1 MFLIYDTE
9 TTGLPQ
15 DYNAPLTDFDNWPR
29 LVQLAWQIH
38 DENGELVEV
47 QNFIVK
53 PEGFIIPRATEKIHG
68 ISTERALREG
78 KPLEEVLDI
87 FVAAL
92 NKVKVIAGHNIDFD
106 NTIVKVECLRKE
118 KACPIAEKII
128 IDTKE
133 VSTDYCAIPG
143 GRGGKFKWPKL
154 SELHQKLFGED
165 FDAAHNASA
174 DVQATARAFLELL
187 RLNVI
192 TPEMVQ
198 LPEETVQNFRKRNP
212 EPIRP
217 IGLKV
222 KAYHED
228 KTPETKAETDT
239 GVAVPAKES
248 QPQKKGEQPFVH
260 LHVHTQFSVLDGLS
274 KIPELVKKA
283 KDDGMTAVA
292 ITDHGN
298 MFGVKS
304 FHQTAV
310 KEGIKPILGCEVY
323 VARRG
328 MDKKETKQDAS
339 GWHLV
344 LLAKNETGYQ
354 NLLKMVSAGWT
365 RGYYYKPRIDKALLR
380 QHHEGIIALSAC
392 LGGEIPSKIMNE
404 GVEKAEE
411 ALKEYLDIFGD
422 DFYLELQRHQ
432 SGDPE
437 IDRKVYEDQVYVN
450 RELLAL
456 SKKHGVKVVATNDV
470 HFVHQE
476 DAGAHDRL
484 ICIGTARDLD
494 DPNRLRYTRQEWFKT
509 RQEMNQLFADV
520 PEALANT
527 QEIADK
533 IETYEL
539 DHKPIMPEFEIPS
552 EFKDANDYLRYLTY
566 EGAKERY
573 PELSKEIRDR
583 IDFELETIKS
593 MGFPDYFLI
602 VWDFLK
608 AAREMGVSVGPGR
621 GSAAGSVVAY
631 CLKITQIDPIKYK
644 LLFERFLNPDRI
656 SMPDIDIDFDDDG
669 REKVLHYVSEKY
681 GKERVAH
688 LITFGSMAA
697 KSAIRDVARVQK
709 LPLSEADRL
718 AKMIPERPGIT
729 LEQAIKEV
737 PELKH
742 ELENGKPEVSSVLK
756 NALTLEGS
764 VRNTGT
770 HACGII
776 IARER
781 LDKYV
786 PVSTVKESVLEYAT
800 QYDGKYIESIGLL
813 KMDFLGLKTLSIIKD
828 TLENIKRS
836 KGIEV
841 DIDNVPLDDKE
852 TYELYSRGE
861 TTGLFQFESD
871 GMKKYL
877 QELKPTRF
885 EDLIA
890 MNALYRPGP
899 MQYIPSFIKRKHG
912 QEEIKYDVP
921 MMEEILKETYGI
933 TVYQEQVMLLSRLMA
948 GFTRGQS
955 DSLRKAMGKKKLAE
969 MAKLKVEYLKGC
981 EKNGIPK
988 DKAEKIWK
996 DWEEFAKYAFNKS
1009 HATCYSYV
1017 SYQTAYLKAHYPAE
1031 FMAAVLSRNLN
1042 NIDKITFFTKEAE
1055 RMGIQ
1060 VLGPDINESSL
1071 NFTVNQ
1077 NGIIRFG
1084 LAAIKGVGGSAVEDI
1099 IAEREKNGPYESIFD
1114 FAKRVNLK
1122 SVNKRS
1128 FEALAKAGAFDCFE
1142 GTHRAQ
1148 YFYKENENDTEFI
1161 EKIIRFAQK
1170 YQQKKNS
1177 AQVSLFGDS
1186 SGFEVNDPPI
1196 PACEPWSKAVQLRY
1210 EKEVTGFYISGHPL
1224 DAFEL
1229 TLRHLCNVDMARLH
1243 DHLADYKGKEVVFGG
1258 MVTSTLQRT
1267 AKNGS
1272 LFGVMTLEDYTGAMD
1287 FRLFKENYLKMRHMM
1302 VVGNLLLVRAKVEES
1317 RFNEG
1322 NINVNIQNMMLLEDA
1337 LNQVMK
1343 KLILF
1348 LSPGHISASFIDDL
1362 AAIQKEFP
1370 GNTQLFISLDT
1381 DDNRRPVVLKS
1392 RSGNVEPRLFLLH
1405 LKKKWGN
1412 LSYKLTK

>member
-9 TTGLPQ
+9 TTGLPG
-15 DYNAPLTDFDNWPR
+15 DYNAPLTDFANWPR
-29 LVQLAWQIH
+29 LVQLAWQVH
-38 DENGELVEV
+38 DEKGNLTEV
-47 QNFIVK
+47 KNFIVK
-53 PEGFIIPRATEKIHG
+53 PEGFVIPRATEKIHG

-78 KPLEEVLDI
+78 KPLHEVLHEFI
-87 FVAAL
+87 KAL
-92 NKVKVIAGHNIDFD
+92 GKARVIAGHNVEFD
-106 NTIVKVECLRKE
+106 NTIVRVECLRSQTE
-118 KACPIAEKII
+118 CPLTDKII

-133 VSTDYCAIPG
+133 VSTDYCALPG
-143 GRGGKFKWPKL
+143 GRGGKYKWPKL
-154 SELHQKLFGED
+154 SELHRKLFGED

-174 DVQATARAFLELL
+174 DVQATARCFLELV
-187 RLNVI
+187 RLNIV
-192 TPEMVQ
+192 TAPM
-198 LPEETVQNFRKRNP
+198 LDLSEETLRAFRQLHTSP
-212 EPIRP
+212 VEP
-217 IGLKV
+217 IGLDV
-222 KAYHED
+222 KAYHEER
-228 KTPETKAETDT
+228 KPEQEKVETT
-239 GVAVPAKES
+239 ASG
-248 QPQKKGEQPFVH
+248 KKPGSDSGTIPFTH

-274 KIPELVKKA
+274 KIPALIKKA
-283 KDDGMTAVA
+283 KEDGMAAVA

-298 MFGVKS
+298 MFGAKS
-304 FHQTAV
+304 FHA
-310 KEGIKPILGCEVY
+310 EALRLGLKPILGCEVY

-328 MDKKETKQDAS
+328 LERKESKLDAS

-344 LLAKNETGYQ
+344 LLAKNETGYR
-354 NLLKMVSAGWT
+354 NLLKLVSTGWT
-365 RGYYYKPRIDKALLR
+365 KGYYYKPRIDKALLKQYR
-380 QHHEGIIALSAC
+380 EGLIALSAC

-404 GVEKAEE
+404 GVEKAEKSLLE
-411 ALKEYLDIFGD
+411 YKEIFGD
-422 DFYLELQRHQ
+422 DFYLELQRHK
-432 SGDPE
+432 SGNAE
-437 IDRKVYEDQVYVN
+437 TDRKVYDDQVYVN
-450 RELLAL
+450 KELLKL
-456 SKKHGVKVVATNDV
+456 SKKHAVKVVATNDV
-470 HFVHQE
+470 HFVDAG

-509 RQEMNQLFADV
+509 TAEMNALFADI
-520 PEALANT
+520 PEALQT
-527 QEIADK
+527 TREIADK
-533 IETYEL
+533 VEQFKL
-539 DHKPIMPEFEIPS
+539 DHKPIMPEFEIP
-552 EFKDANDYLRYLTY
+552 EKFEDADAYLRHLTY

-573 PELSKEIRDR
+573 PELTKEITDR

-718 AKMIPERPGIT
+718 AKMIPDTPGIT
-729 LEQAIKEV
+729 LEKAMKEV
-737 PELKH
+737 PELKE
-742 ELENGKPEVSSVLK
+742 ELENGKPEVSSVLR

-776 IARER
+776 IARDR
-781 LDKYV
+781 LDEFV

-836 KGIEV
+836 KNIEV

-852 TYELYSRGE
+852 TYELFSRGE

-871 GMKKYL
+871 GMKKHL
-877 QELKPTRF
+877 QDLKPTRF

-912 QEEIKYDVP
+912 EEEIKYDVP
-921 MMEEILKETYGI
+921 IMEEILKETYGI

-981 EKNGIPK
+981 EKNGIAK
-988 DKAEKIWK
+988 ETAEKIWK

-1017 SYQTAYLKAHYPAE
+1017 AYQTAYLKAHYPAE

-1071 NFTVNQ
+1071 NFTVNKD
-1077 NGIIRFG
+1077 GIIRFG

-1099 IAEREKNGPYESIFD
+1099 IAERDDNGPYKSIFD

-1128 FEALAKAGAFDCFE
+1128 FEALSKAGAFDCFE

-1148 YFYKENENDTEFI
+1148 YFYKENENDPEFI

-1170 YQQKKNS
+1170 FQQKKNS
-1177 AQVSLFGDS
+1177 AQVSLFGDTDE
-1186 SGFEVNDPPI
+1186 FEVQDPPI
-1196 PACEPWSKAVQLRY
+1196 PTCEPWPKAVQLRH

-1224 DAFEL
+1224 DAFAL
-1229 TLRHLCNVDMARLH
+1229 TMKYLCNVDISKLH
-1243 DHLADYKGKEVVFGG
+1243 DHLADYKNKEVVFGG

-1272 LFGVMTLEDYTGAMD
+1272 LFGVMTLEDYTGSMD

-1302 VVGNLLLVRAKVEES
+1302 VTGNLLLVHARVES
-1317 RFNEG
+1317 RYNQDSL
-1322 NINVNIQNMMLLEDA
+1322 NVNIQDVSLLEDA
-1337 LNQVMK
+1337 LDKVMK
-1343 KLILF
+1343 KVTLF
-1348 LSPGHISASFIDDL
+1348 LKPEDVSDDFIEELSKLKHDFPGHARL
-1362 AAIQKEFP
+1362 Y
-1370 GNTQLFISLDT
+1370 ISLLSK
-1381 DDNRRPVVLKS
+1381 DNKRPVVMVSKS
-1392 RSGNVEPRLFLLH
+1392 GDVEPRLFLDRLPKR
-1405 LKKKWGN
+1405 LGPVRYQ
-1412 LSYKLTK
+1412 LSK

>member
-9 TTGLPQ
+9 TTGLPIN
-15 DYNAPLTDFDNWPR
+15 DHAPLTDFDNWPR
-29 LVQLAWQIH
+29 LVQLAWQVH
-38 DENGELVEV
+38 DEKGELVEV
-47 QNFIVK
+47 KNFIVK
-53 PEGFIIPRATEKIHG
+53 PEGFVIPRGAEKIHG
-68 ISTERALREG
+68 ISTERALKEG
-78 KPLEEVLDI
+78 KNLEEVLDE
-87 FVAAL
+87 FVQAL
-92 NKVKVIAGHNIDFD
+92 QQVKVVAGHNVDFD
-106 NTIVKVECLRKE
+106 NTIVRVECLRRKME
-118 KACPIAEKII
+118 CPLTEKII

-133 VSTDYCAIPG
+133 ASTDYCAIPG

-174 DVQATARAFLELL
+174 DVQATARCFLELL

-192 TPEMVQ
+192 TAAMVG
-198 LPEETVQNFRKRNP
+198 LPDEVIRDFQKLHA
-212 EPIRP
+212 EPIKS
-217 IGLKV
+217 IGLEV
-222 KAYHED
+222 KAYHEE
-228 KTPETKAETDT
+228 KPAEEE
-239 GVAVPAKES
+239 P
-248 QPQKKGEQPFVH
+248 QPQVVAEDETIKATETQPFTH

-274 KIPELVKKA
+274 KIPVLIKKA
-283 KDDGMTAVA
+283 KEDGMTAVA

-304 FHQTAV
+304 FHQTAM
-310 KEGIKPILGCEVY
+310 KEDIKPILGCEMY

-328 MDKKETKQDAS
+328 MDKKESKVDAS

-344 LLAKNETGYQ
+344 LLARNETGYQ
-354 NLLKMVSAGWT
+354 NLLKLVSAGWT
-365 RGYYYKPRIDKALLR
+365 RGYYYKPRIDKELLKKY
-380 QHHEGIIALSAC
+380 HEGLIALSAC
-392 LGGEIPSKIMNE
+392 LGGEIPSKIVNE

-411 ALKEYLDIFGD
+411 ALLEYKAIFGD
-422 DFYLELQRHQ
+422 DFYLELQRHK

-437 IDRKVYEDQVYVN
+437 MDRRVYEDQQYVN
-450 RELLAL
+450 KELLNL

-470 HFVHQE
+470 HFVNAE

-494 DPNRLRYTRQEWFKT
+494 DSNRLRYTQQEWFKT
-509 RQEMNQLFADV
+509 TEEMNALFADI

-533 IETYEL
+533 VEAFQL
-539 DHKPIMPEFEIPS
+539 DHKPIMPEFEIP
-552 EFKDANDYLRYLTY
+552 EDFEDADAYLRYLTY

-573 PELSKEIRDR
+573 PELTDTIVDR

-608 AAREMGVSVGPGR
+608 AARDMGVSVGPGR

-709 LPLSEADRL
+709 LPLQEADRL

-729 LEQAIKEV
+729 LDEAIKEV
-737 PELKH
+737 PELKE
-742 ELENGKPEVSSVLK
+742 ELEHGKPEVASVLK

-776 IARER
+776 IARDS

-828 TLENIKRS
+828 ALENIKRS

-912 QEEIKYDVP
+912 EEEIKYDVP

-981 EKNGIPK
+981 EKNGIAK
-988 DKAEKIWK
+988 ETAEKIWK

-1071 NFTVNQ
+1071 NFTVNKD
-1077 NGIIRFG
+1077 GIIRFG

-1099 IAEREKNGPYESIFD
+1099 IAEREKNGPFKSIFD
-1114 FAKRVNLK
+1114 MAKRVNLK

-1148 YFYKENENDTEFI
+1148 YFYQENENDPEFI
-1161 EKIIRFAQK
+1161 EKIIRFAAK

-1177 AQVSLFGDS
+1177 AQVSLFGESDE
-1186 SGFEVNDPPI
+1186 FEVQDPPI
-1196 PACEPWSKAVQLRY
+1196 PTCDPWPKAVQLRH
-1210 EKEVTGFYISGHPL
+1210 EKDVTGFYISGHPL

-1229 TLRHLCNVDMARLH
+1229 TMKYLCNVDIARLH

-1258 MVTSTLQRT
+1258 MITSTLQRT

-1272 LFGVMTLEDYTGAMD
+1272 LFGVMTLEDYSGSMD
-1287 FRLFKENYLKMRHMM
+1287 FRLFKENYLKMKHMM
-1302 VVGNLLLVRAKVEES
+1302 VVGNLLLVRARVEEN
-1317 RFNEG
+1317 RYNE
-1322 NINVNIQNMMLLEDA
+1322 NSVNVNIFDIILLEDA
-1337 LNQVMK
+1337 LNKVMK
-1343 KLILF
+1343 KLTLYLNPKDITEE
-1348 LSPGHISASFIDDL
+1348 FIDELVKMKQD
-1362 AAIQKEFP
+1362 FP
-1370 GNTQLFISLDT
+1370 GDTKLYLSLTSQDNKRPLILIS
-1381 DDNRRPVVLKS
+1381 K
-1392 RSGNVEPRLFLLH
+1392 SGNVEPRLFLN
-1405 LKKKWGN
+1405 N
-1412 LSYKLTK
+1412 LRKRLGAVRYQLSK

>member
-9 TTGLPQ
+9 TTGLPR

-29 LVQLAWQIH
+29 LVQLAWQVH
-38 DENGELVEV
+38 DENGDLVEV
-47 QNFIVK
+47 KNFIVK
-53 PEGFIIPRATEKIHG
+53 PEGFVIPRATEKIHG

-78 KPLEEVLDI
+78 KPLQEVLNE
-87 FVAAL
+87 FVQAL
-92 NKVKVIAGHNIDFD
+92 QKVKVVAGHNVEFD
-106 NTIVKVECLRKE
+106 NTIVKVECLRTKTE
-118 KACPIAEKII
+118 CPLSEKII

-143 GRGGKFKWPKL
+143 GRGGKYKWPKL

-174 DVQATARAFLELL
+174 DVQATARCFLELIRINIITASML
-187 RLNVI
+187 GLPADTVQTFQQAHPDPIDSIGLNVSS
-192 TPEMVQ
+192 
-198 LPEETVQNFRKRNP
+198 
-212 EPIRP
+212 
-217 IGLKV
+217 
-222 KAYHED
+222 YHED
-228 KTPETKAETDT
+228 RTEEEPKEETPAEVTEESRKTTI
-239 GVAVPAKES
+239 
-248 QPQKKGEQPFVH
+248 PFTH

-274 KIPELVKKA
+274 KIPVLIQKA
-283 KDDGMTAVA
+283 KADGMTAVA

-298 MFGVKS
+298 MFGAKS
-304 FHQTAV
+304 FHAEAM
-310 KEGIKPILGCEVY
+310 KAGLKPILGCEVY

-328 MDKKETKQDAS
+328 MDRKEAKPDAS

-344 LLAKNETGYQ
+344 LLAKNETGYK
-354 NLLKMVSAGWT
+354 NLLKLVSAGWT

-380 QHHEGIIALSAC
+380 EHSEGIMALSAC

-411 ALKEYLDIFGD
+411 ALLEYKEIFGD

-432 SGDPE
+432 SGDAE
-437 IDRKVYEDQVYVN
+437 MDRKVYEDQVYVN
-450 RELLAL
+450 KELLAL

-470 HFVHQE
+470 HFVNAE
-476 DAGAHDRL
+476 DADAHDRL

-509 RQEMNQLFADV
+509 TAEMNALFADI
-520 PEALANT
+520 PEALKTT

-533 IETYEL
+533 VEPYEL
-539 DHKPIMPEFEIPS
+539 DRKPIMPEFEIPE
-552 EFKDANDYLRYLTY
+552 EFKDADDYLRYLTY

-573 PELSKEIRDR
+573 PELTEEITSR

-608 AAREMGVSVGPGR
+608 AARNMGVSVGPGR

-697 KSAIRDVARVQK
+697 KSAIRDVARVHK
-709 LPLSEADRL
+709 LPLAEADRL
-718 AKMIPERPGIT
+718 AKMVPDTPGIT
-729 LEQAIKEV
+729 LEKAMKEV
-737 PELKH
+737 PELKK
-742 ELENGKPEVSSVLK
+742 ELEEGKPEVASVLR

-776 IARER
+776 IARDN
-781 LDKYV
+781 LDEFV

-800 QYDGKYIESIGLL
+800 QYDGKYVESIGLL

-877 QELKPTRF
+877 QELKPGRF

-912 QEEIKYDVP
+912 EEEIKYDVP

-933 TVYQEQVMLLSRLMA
+933 TVYQEQVMLLSRKMA

-981 EKNGIPK
+981 EKNGIAK
-988 DKAEKIWK
+988 ETAEKIWK

-1055 RMGIQ
+1055 RMGIR

-1071 NFTVNQ
+1071 NFTVNKD
-1077 NGIIRFG
+1077 GIIRFG

-1099 IAEREKNGPYESIFD
+1099 IAEREKNGPFKSIFD
-1114 FAKRVNLK
+1114 MAKRVNLK

-1148 YFYKENENDTEFI
+1148 YFYKENENDPEFI
-1161 EKIIRFAQK
+1161 EKIIRYAQK
-1170 YQQKKNS
+1170 FQQKKNS
-1177 AQVSLFGDS
+1177 AQVSLFGDTEA
-1186 SGFEVNDPPI
+1186 FDIQDPPI
-1196 PACEPWSKAVQLRY
+1196 PACDPWPKAVQLRH

-1229 TLRHLCNVDMARLH
+1229 TMKYLCNVEIARLH
-1243 DHLADYKGKEVVFGG
+1243 DHLSDYKNKEVVFGG

-1267 AKNGS
+1267 TKNGS
-1272 LFGVMTLEDYTGAMD
+1272 LFGVMTLEDYSGSMD
-1287 FRLFKENYLKMRHMM
+1287 FRLFKENYLKMRHML
-1302 VVGNLLLVRAKVEES
+1302 VTGNLLLVRARVEES
-1317 RFNEG
+1317 RYNPG
-1322 NINVNIQNMMLLEDA
+1322 AVNVNIQEVSLLEDA
-1337 LNQVMK
+1337 LDTMMK
-1343 KLILF
+1343 KITLYLDPEDITDE
-1348 LSPGHISASFIDDL
+1348 FIEKL
-1362 AAIQKEFP
+1362 AGLKQEFP
-1370 GNTQLFISLDT
+1370 GHARLYISLISK
-1381 DDNRRPVVLKS
+1381 DNKRPVVMVSKS
-1392 RSGNVEPRLFLLH
+1392 GDVEPRLFLNH
-1405 LKKKWGN
+1405 LQKRLGPVRYQ
-1412 LSYKLTK
+1412 LSR

>member
-9 TTGLPQ
+9 TTGLPVN
-15 DYNAPLTDFDNWPR
+15 DNAPLSDFNNWPR

-38 DENGELVEV
+38 DEKGALVEAK
-47 QNFIVK
+47 NFIIR
-53 PEGFIIPRATEKIHG
+53 PEGFVIPRAAEKVHG
-68 ISTERALREG
+68 ISTGHALKEG
-78 KPLEEVLDI
+78 EELSMVLKE
-87 FVAAL
+87 FGQAL
-92 NKVKVIAGHNIDFD
+92 QKVKVVAGHNVNFD
-106 NTIVKVECLRKE
+106 NNVVRVEYMRKALNCMLTEKTIV
-118 KACPIAEKII
+118 
-128 IDTKE
+128 DTKE
-133 VSTDYCAIPG
+133 VSTNYCAIPG

-154 SELHQKLFGED
+154 SELHIKLFGEN

-174 DVQATARAFLELL
+174 DVQATARCFLELI

-192 TPEMVQ
+192 SATM
-198 LPEETVQNFRKRNP
+198 LGLSEETIRKFKELHP
-212 EPIRP
+212 VPIEP

-222 KAYHED
+222 EAYHEEKP
-228 KTPETKAETDT
+228 KTEKPVSQPVANNE
-239 GVAVPAKES
+239 VAVKKEVRS
-248 QPQKKGEQPFVH
+248 FTH

-274 KIPELVKKA
+274 KIPALIKKA
-283 KDDGMTAVA
+283 KDDGMPAVA

-304 FHQTAV
+304 FHQTAL

-328 MDKKETKQDAS
+328 LEKKESKVDAS

-344 LLAKNETGYQ
+344 LLAKNETGYH
-354 NLLKMVSAGWT
+354 NLLKLVSAGWT
-365 RGYYYKPRIDKALLR
+365 KGYYYKPRIDKALLKK
-380 QHHEGIIALSAC
+380 HHEGLIALTAC
-392 LGGEIPSKIMNE
+392 LGGEIPSKIVNA
-404 GVEKAEE
+404 GAEKAEE
-411 ALKEYLDIFGD
+411 ALLEYKAIFRD
-422 DFYLELQRHQ
+422 DFYLELQRHK

-437 IDRKVYEDQVYVN
+437 TDRRVYEDEEYVN
-450 RELLAL
+450 IELLKF
-456 SKKHGVKVVATNDV
+456 STKHGVKVVATNDV
-470 HFVHQE
+470 HFVNAE

-494 DPNRLRYTRQEWFKT
+494 DPKRMRYTQQEWFKT
-509 RQEMNQLFADV
+509 HEEMSALFADI
-520 PEALANT
+520 PEAIANT

-533 IETYEL
+533 VEAYKL
-539 DHKPIMPEFEIPS
+539 DHKPIMPEFEIPAPF
-552 EFKDANDYLRYLTY
+552 EDANAYLRNITY

-573 PELSKEIRDR
+573 PEMDDSLRQR
-583 IDFELETIKS
+583 IDFELETIKN

-608 AAREMGVSVGPGR
+608 AARQMGVSVGPGR

-631 CLKITQIDPIKYK
+631 SLKITQIDPLKYN
-644 LLFERFLNPDRI
+644 LLFERFLNSDRI

-709 LPLSEADRL
+709 LPLQEADRL
-718 AKMIPERPGIT
+718 AKMIPDRPGVT
-729 LEQAIKEV
+729 LNEAIKEV
-737 PELKH
+737 PGLKR
-742 ELENGKPEVSSVLK
+742 ELENGKPEIVSVLK

-776 IARER
+776 IARDD

-786 PVSTVKESVLEYAT
+786 PVSTVKESVLELAT
-800 QYDGKYIESIGLL
+800 QYDGKYIEDVGLL

-828 TLENIKRS
+828 ALENIKRS
-836 KGIEV
+836 KGVDI
-841 DIDNVPLDDKE
+841 DIDNVPLEDKE

-899 MQYIPSFIKRKHG
+899 MQYIPRFIKRKHG
-912 QEEIKYDVP
+912 LEKIQYDVP
-921 MMEEILKETYGI
+921 VMEEVLKETYGI

-948 GFTRGQS
+948 GFSRSQS

-969 MAKLKVEYLKGC
+969 MAKLKVEYLTGC
-981 EKNGIPK
+981 EKNGISK
-988 DKAEKIWK
+988 DIAEKVWK

-1071 NFTVNQ
+1071 NFTVNKD
-1077 NGIIRFG
+1077 GIIRFG
-1084 LAAIKGVGGSAVEDI
+1084 LAAIKGVGSNAVEDI
-1099 IAEREKNGPYESIFD
+1099 IAEREKNGPFKSIFD
-1114 FAKRVNLK
+1114 MAKRVNLK

-1128 FEALAKAGAFDCFE
+1128 FEALAKAGAFDTFTN
-1142 GTHRAQ
+1142 THRAQ
-1148 YFYKENENDTEFI
+1148 YFYKENENDPEFI
-1161 EKIIRFAQK
+1161 EKIIRFATK
-1170 YQQKKNS
+1170 YQIKKNS
-1177 AQVSLFGDS
+1177 AQVSLFGDTDE
-1186 SGFEVNDPPI
+1186 FEVQDPPI
-1196 PACEPWSKAVQLRY
+1196 PSCNPWPKAILLRY

-1229 TLRHLCNVDMARLH
+1229 TMKHLCNVDIARLRAN
-1243 DHLADYKGKEVVFGG
+1243 LANNKNKEVIFGG

-1267 AKNGS
+1267 TKSGS
-1272 LFGVMTLEDYTGAMD
+1272 LFGVMTLEDYSGSID
-1287 FRLFKENYLKMRHMM
+1287 LRLFKETYLRLKHMLE
-1302 VVGNLLLVRAKVEES
+1302 VGNNLMVHAKVEAS
-1317 RFNEG
+1317 RYDEN
-1322 NINVNIQNMMLLEDA
+1322 NININIRDISLLEDA
-1337 LNQVMK
+1337 MNKVVK
-1343 KLILF
+1343 KLTLYINPEEITDEIINELVKMKHDY
-1348 LSPGHISASFIDDL
+1348 PG
-1362 AAIQKEFP
+1362 E
-1370 GNTQLFISLDT
+1370 TQLMISLNSIDKK
-1381 DDNRRPVVLKS
+1381 RPLVLKS
-1392 RSGNVEPRLFLLH
+1392 KSGKVDALHFLN
-1405 LKKKWGN
+1405 N
-1412 LSYKLTK
+1412 LSRVGAFRYTLSK

>member
-9 TTGLPQ
+9 TTGLPVN
-15 DYNAPLTDFDNWPR
+15 DNAPLSDFNNWPR

-38 DENGELVEV
+38 DEKGTLVEV
-47 QNFIVK
+47 KNFIVR
-53 PEGFIIPRATEKIHG
+53 PEGFVIPRAAEKVHG
-68 ISTERALREG
+68 ISTERALKEG
-78 KPLEEVLDI
+78 EELSMVLEKFGQALQKVEV
-87 FVAAL
+87 V
-92 NKVKVIAGHNIDFD
+92 AGHSVNFD
-106 NTIVKVECLRKE
+106 NNVVRVECMRKSLNCLLTDKTIV
-118 KACPIAEKII
+118 
-128 IDTKE
+128 DTKE
-133 VSTDYCAIPG
+133 ASTGYCAIPG

-154 SELHQKLFGED
+154 SELHIKLFGEN

-174 DVQATARAFLELL
+174 DVQATARCFLELI

-192 TPEMVQ
+192 SATM
-198 LPEETVQNFRKRNP
+198 LGLSEETIRKFKELHP
-212 EPIRP
+212 VPIEP

-222 KAYHED
+222 EVYREEK
-228 KTPETKAETDT
+228 PETEKPISRPVANNE
-239 GVAVPAKES
+239 VAVK
-248 QPQKKGEQPFVH
+248 QKVQSFTH

-274 KIPELVKKA
+274 KIPILIKKA
-283 KDDGMTAVA
+283 KDDGMPAVA

-304 FHQTAV
+304 FHQTAL

-328 MDKKETKQDAS
+328 LEKKESKVDAS

-354 NLLKMVSAGWT
+354 NLLKLVSAGWT
-365 RGYYYKPRIDKALLR
+365 KGYYYKPRIDKVLLKKY
-380 QHHEGIIALSAC
+380 HEGLIALTAC
-392 LGGEIPSKIMNE
+392 LGGEIPSKIVNA

-411 ALKEYLDIFGD
+411 ALLEYKTIFGD
-422 DFYLELQRHQ
+422 DFYLELQRHK

-437 IDRKVYEDQVYVN
+437 MDQRVYEDQEYVN
-450 RELLAL
+450 IELLKL
-456 SKKHGVKVVATNDV
+456 SAKYGIKVVATNDV
-470 HFVHQE
+470 HFVNAE

-494 DPNRLRYTRQEWFKT
+494 DPKRLHYTQQEWFKT
-509 RQEMNQLFADV
+509 HEEMSVLFADI
-520 PEALANT
+520 PEAIANT

-533 IETYEL
+533 VEAYKL
-539 DHKPIMPEFEIPS
+539 DHKPIMPEFEIPAPF
-552 EFKDANDYLRYLTY
+552 EDANAYLRNITY

-573 PELSKEIRDR
+573 PEMDDALRQR

-709 LPLSEADRL
+709 LPLQEADRL
-718 AKMIPERPGIT
+718 AKMIPDRPGVT
-729 LEQAIKEV
+729 LNEAMKEV
-737 PELKH
+737 PELKR
-742 ELENGKPEVSSVLK
+742 ELENGKPEIASVLK

-776 IARER
+776 IARDD

-786 PVSTVKESVLEYAT
+786 PVSTVKESVLELAT
-800 QYDGKYIESIGLL
+800 QYDGKYIEAVGLL

-828 TLENIKRS
+828 ALVNIKRS
-836 KGIEV
+836 KGVNV
-841 DIDNVPLDDKE
+841 DIDNLPLDDKE
-852 TYELYSRGE
+852 TYELYSRGD

-899 MQYIPSFIKRKHG
+899 MQYIPKFIRRKHG
-912 QEEIKYDVP
+912 LEKILYDVP
-921 MMEEILKETYGI
+921 VMEEILKETYGI

-981 EKNGIPK
+981 EKNGISK
-988 DKAEKIWK
+988 DIAEKVWK

-1071 NFTVNQ
+1071 NFTVNKD
-1077 NGIIRFG
+1077 GIIRFG
-1084 LAAIKGVGGSAVEDI
+1084 LAAIKGVGSSAVEDI
-1099 IAEREKNGPYESIFD
+1099 IAEREKNGPFKSIFD
-1114 FAKRVNLK
+1114 MAKRVNLK

-1128 FEALAKAGAFDCFE
+1128 FEALAKAGAFDTFTS
-1142 GTHRAQ
+1142 THRAQ
-1148 YFYKENENDTEFI
+1148 YFYKENENDPEFI
-1161 EKIIRFAQK
+1161 EKIIRFATK
-1170 YQQKKNS
+1170 YQIKKNS
-1177 AQVSLFGDS
+1177 AQVSLFGDTDE
-1186 SGFEVNDPPI
+1186 FVVQDPPV
-1196 PACEPWSKAVQLRY
+1196 PTCNPWPKAVLLRY

-1229 TLRHLCNVDMARLH
+1229 TMEHLCNVDIARLRNN
-1243 DHLADYKGKEVVFGG
+1243 LTNYKNKEVIFGG

-1267 AKNGS
+1267 TKSGS
-1272 LFGVMTLEDYTGAMD
+1272 LFGVMTLEDYSGSID
-1287 FRLFKENYLKMRHMM
+1287 LRLFKETYLRLKHMLA
-1302 VVGNLLLVRAKVEES
+1302 VGNNLMVHAKVEAS
-1317 RFNEG
+1317 RYDEN
-1322 NINVNIQNMMLLEDA
+1322 NININIRDISLLEDA
-1337 LNQVMK
+1337 MNKVMK
-1343 KLILF
+1343 KLTLYINPEEVTDEIINELVKMKHDY
-1348 LSPGHISASFIDDL
+1348 PG
-1362 AAIQKEFP
+1362 E
-1370 GNTQLFISLDT
+1370 TQLMISLNSIDKK
-1381 DDNRRPVVLKS
+1381 RALVLKS
-1392 RSGNVEPRLFLLH
+1392 KSGKVDALHFLN
-1405 LKKKWGN
+1405 N
-1412 LSYKLTK
+1412 LNRVGAFRYTLSK

>member
-9 TTGLPQ
+9 TTGLPVN
-15 DYNAPLTDFDNWPR
+15 DNAPLSDFNNWPR

-38 DENGELVEV
+38 DEKGELVEV
-47 QNFIVK
+47 KNFIVR
-53 PEGFIIPRATEKIHG
+53 PEGFVIPRAAEKVHG
-68 ISTERALREG
+68 ISTERALKEG
-78 KPLEEVLDI
+78 EELSMVLEE
-87 FVAAL
+87 FGQAL
-92 NKVKVIAGHNIDFD
+92 QKAEVVAGHNVNFD
-106 NTIVKVECLRKE
+106 NTVVRVECMRKSLSCLLTE
-118 KACPIAEKII
+118 KTIV
-128 IDTKE
+128 DTKE
-133 VSTDYCAIPG
+133 ASTNYCAIPG

-154 SELHQKLFGED
+154 SELHVKLFGKD

-174 DVQATARAFLELL
+174 DVQATARCFLELI

-192 TPEMVQ
+192 SATM
-198 LPEETVQNFRKRNP
+198 LGLSEETIREFKELHPV
-212 EPIRP
+212 PIEP
-217 IGLKV
+217 IGLKIETYSKEKPKTEKPVSQSVANHEVTV
-222 KAYHED
+222 KQEAQSF
-228 KTPETKAETDT
+228 T
-239 GVAVPAKES
+239 
-248 QPQKKGEQPFVH
+248 H

-274 KIPELVKKA
+274 KIPALIKKA
-283 KDDGMTAVA
+283 KDDGMPAVA

-304 FHQTAV
+304 FHQTAL
-310 KEGIKPILGCEVY
+310 KEGIKPILGCEMY

-328 MDKKETKQDAS
+328 LERKESKVDAS

-344 LLAKNETGYQ
+344 VLAKNETGYH
-354 NLLKMVSAGWT
+354 NLLKLVSAGWT
-365 RGYYYKPRIDKALLR
+365 KGYYYKPRIDKALLKK
-380 QHHEGIIALSAC
+380 HHEGLIVLTAC
-392 LGGEIPSKIMNE
+392 LGGEIPSKIVNE

-411 ALKEYLDIFGD
+411 ALLEYKAIFGD
-422 DFYLELQRHQ
+422 DFYLELQRHK

-437 IDRKVYEDQVYVN
+437 MDRRVYEDQEYVN
-450 RELLAL
+450 IELLKL
-456 SKKHGVKVVATNDV
+456 SVKYGIKVVATNDV
-470 HFVHQE
+470 HFINTE

-494 DPNRLRYTRQEWFKT
+494 DPKRLHYTQQEWFKT
-509 RQEMNQLFADV
+509 HEEMSALFADI
-520 PEALANT
+520 PEAVANT

-533 IETYEL
+533 VEVYEL
-539 DHKPIMPEFEIPS
+539 DHKPIMPEFEIPAP
-552 EFKDANDYLRYLTY
+552 FKDANAYLRNITY

-573 PELSKEIRDR
+573 PEMDDALRER

-631 CLKITQIDPIKYK
+631 SLKITQIDPIKYK

-709 LPLSEADRL
+709 LPLQEADRL
-718 AKMIPERPGIT
+718 AKMIPDRPGVT
-729 LEQAIKEV
+729 LNEAIKEV
-737 PELKH
+737 PELKR
-742 ELENGKPEVSSVLK
+742 ELEKGKPEIVSVLK

-776 IARER
+776 IARDS

-786 PVSTVKESVLEYAT
+786 PVSTVKESVLELAT
-800 QYDGKYIESIGLL
+800 QYDGKYIEDVGLL

-828 TLENIKRS
+828 ALVNIKRS
-836 KGIEV
+836 KGIDI
-841 DIDNVPLDDKE
+841 DIDNLSLDDKE
-852 TYELYSRGE
+852 TYELYSRGD

-899 MQYIPSFIKRKHG
+899 MQYIPQFIKRKHG
-912 QEEIKYDVP
+912 LEKIQYDVP
-921 MMEEILKETYGI
+921 VMEEILKETYGI

-948 GFTRGQS
+948 DFTRGQS

-981 EKNGIPK
+981 EKNGISK
-988 DKAEKIWK
+988 DIAEKVWK

-1055 RMGIQ
+1055 HMGIQ

-1071 NFTVNQ
+1071 NFTVTKD
-1077 NGIIRFG
+1077 GIIRFG
-1084 LAAIKGVGGSAVEDI
+1084 LAAIKGVGGTAVEDV
-1099 IAEREKNGPYESIFD
+1099 IAEREKNGPFKSIFD
-1114 FAKRVNLK
+1114 MAKRVNLK

-1148 YFYKENENDTEFI
+1148 YFYKENENDPEFI
-1161 EKIIRFAQK
+1161 EKIIRFAAK

-1186 SGFEVNDPPI
+1186 DEFEVQDPPI
-1196 PACEPWSKAVQLRY
+1196 PPCEPWPKAVQLRH

-1229 TLRHLCNVDMARLH
+1229 TMKHLCNVDIARLRNN
-1243 DHLADYKGKEVVFGG
+1243 LAKYKNKEAVFGG

-1267 AKNGS
+1267 TKNGS
-1272 LFGVMTLEDYTGAMD
+1272 LFGVMTLEDYSGSID
-1287 FRLFKENYLKMRHMM
+1287 LRLFKENYLKMRHMM
-1302 VVGNLLLVRAKVEES
+1302 VVGNNLLVNAKVEPS
-1317 RFNEG
+1317 RYDEN
-1322 NINVNIQNMMLLEDA
+1322 NININIHDVSLLEDA
-1337 LNQVMK
+1337 MNNVMK
-1343 KLILF
+1343 KLTLYFNPEDITDEIINGLVKMRHDY
-1348 LSPGHISASFIDDL
+1348 PG
-1362 AAIQKEFP
+1362 E
-1370 GNTQLFISLDT
+1370 TQLMISLNAVDKK
-1381 DDNRRPVVLKS
+1381 RQLVLKS
-1392 RSGNVEPRLFLLH
+1392 KSGNVDARLFLN
-1405 LKKKWGN
+1405 N
-1412 LSYKLTK
+1412 LSRIGVIRYTLSK

>member
-9 TTGLPQ
+9 TTGLPN

-29 LVQLAWQIH
+29 MVQLAWQVH
-38 DENGELVEV
+38 DEKGELVEV
-47 QNFIVK
+47 KNFIVK
-53 PEGFIIPRATEKIHG
+53 PEGFVIPRATEKIHG

-78 KPLEEVLDI
+78 KPLQEVLDE
-87 FVAAL
+87 FVKAL
-92 NKVKVIAGHNIDFD
+92 NQVKVVAGHNVDFD
-106 NTIVKVECLRKE
+106 NAIVRVECLRTE
-118 KACPIAEKII
+118 TECPLTEKII
-128 IDTKE
+128 VDTKE
-133 VSTDYCAIPG
+133 ASTDYCAIPG
-143 GRGGKFKWPKL
+143 GRGGKYKWPKL
-154 SELHQKLFGED
+154 AELHRKLFGED

-174 DVQATARAFLELL
+174 DVQATARCFLELI
-187 RLNVI
+187 RLNII
-192 TPEMVQ
+192 TAPMLH
-198 LPEETVQNFRKRNP
+198 LPEETLQVFRQLHP
-212 EPIRP
+212 TPMAS
-217 IGLKV
+217 IGLEV
-222 KAYHED
+222 QAYHEEEKLEETSPAEE
-228 KTPETKAETDT
+228 KTTAGTI
-239 GVAVPAKES
+239 
-248 QPQKKGEQPFVH
+248 PFTH

-274 KIPELVKKA
+274 KIPVLMKKA
-283 KDDGMTAVA
+283 KEDRMTAVA

-304 FHQTAV
+304 FHQTAL

-328 MDKKETKQDAS
+328 MDRKESKVDAS

-354 NLLKMVSAGWT
+354 NLLKLVSAGWT
-365 RGYYYKPRIDKALLR
+365 RGYYYKPRIDKELLKKHR
-380 QHHEGIIALSAC
+380 EGLMALSAC

-404 GVEKAEE
+404 GVEKAEL
-411 ALKEYLDIFGD
+411 ALQEYKEIFGD
-422 DFYLELQRHQ
+422 DFYLELQRHK
-432 SGDPE
+432 SGDAE
-437 IDRKVYEDQVYVN
+437 TDRKVYEDQVYVN
-450 RELLAL
+450 NELLKL
-456 SKKHGVKVVATNDV
+456 SEKYGVKVVATNDV
-470 HFVHQE
+470 HFVNQE

-494 DPNRLRYTRQEWFKT
+494 DPNRLRYTQQEWFKT
-509 RQEMNQLFADV
+509 TAEMNALFADV
-520 PEALANT
+520 PQALVTT

-533 IETYEL
+533 VEQFEL
-539 DHKPIMPEFEIPS
+539 DHKPIMPEFEIPA
-552 EFKDANDYLRYLTY
+552 EFEDADAYLRHLTY

-573 PELSKEIRDR
+573 PELTQEITDR

-631 CLKITQIDPIKYK
+631 CLKITQIDPVKYK

-669 REKVLHYVSEKY
+669 REKVLHYVSQKY

-718 AKMIPERPGIT
+718 AKMVPDRPGIT

-737 PELKH
+737 PELKE
-742 ELENGKPEVSSVLK
+742 ELEKGKPEVSSVLR

-776 IARER
+776 IARDS
-781 LDKYV
+781 LDKFV

-828 TLENIKRS
+828 TLENIKMS

-852 TYELYSRGE
+852 TYALFSRGE

-912 QEEIKYDVP
+912 KEKIQYDVP

-933 TVYQEQVMLLSRLMA
+933 TVYQEQVMLLSRKMA

-969 MAKLKVEYLKGC
+969 MAKLKVEYLAGC

-988 DKAEKIWK
+988 NTAEKIWK

-1017 SYQTAYLKAHYPAE
+1017 AYQTAYLKAHYPAE

-1071 NFTVNQ
+1071 NFTVNK

-1099 IAEREKNGPYESIFD
+1099 ISEREKNGPYKSIFD

-1128 FEALAKAGAFDCFE
+1128 FEALAKAGAFDGFE

-1148 YFYKENENDTEFI
+1148 YFFKENENDTEFI
-1161 EKIIRFAQK
+1161 EKVIRFGAKFQE
-1170 YQQKKNS
+1170 KKNS

-1186 SGFEVNDPPI
+1186 EEFEVQDPPI
-1196 PACEPWSKAVQLRY
+1196 PSCEPWPKAVQLRH

-1224 DAFEL
+1224 DTFEL
-1229 TLRHLCNVDMARLH
+1229 TLKYLCNVDIATLH
-1243 DHLADYKGKEVVFGG
+1243 DHLTDYKNKEVVFGG

-1272 LFGVMTLEDYTGAMD
+1272 LFGVLTLEDYTGSMD

-1302 VVGNLLLVRAKVEES
+1302 VTGNLLLVHARVEES
-1317 RFNEG
+1317 RYNPG
-1322 NINVNIQNMMLLEDA
+1322 SVNVNIQNISLLEDA
-1337 LNQVMK
+1337 LNKAMK
-1343 KLILF
+1343 RITLF
-1348 LSPGHISASFIDDL
+1348 LKPEDVSDRFIDEL
-1362 AAIQKEFP
+1362 AQMKQEYP
-1370 GNTQLFISLDT
+1370 GNIRLYLSLAT
-1381 DDNRRPVVLKS
+1381 EENKRPLVLASK
-1392 RSGNVEPRLFLLH
+1392 SGNVEPRLFLNSLRKR
-1405 LKKKWGN
+1405 LGPVRYQ
-1412 LSYKLTK
+1412 LSK